1 MGQTACC
8 GNEKQ
13 RLTSEDVA
21 NNSHKRRKKTRDIEK
36 MLSGINKVAP
46 KPPEN
51 DISETLS
58 GLESS
63 TSHEDIRSLY
73 KLGPVVGHGKYGTVR
88 MASPASQ
95 PDKRVAVKT
104 IELAKVVDE
113 LHLLKAEIEILRTVD
128 HPNVVKIY
136 ETYMDQ
142 THFYIVMEYCEGG
155 ELFDHIMDG
164 GKFSEQDAA
173 RIVAKVIGALQH
185 LHELNICHRDLK
197 PENIILE
204 RGTGDVKIIDF
215 GLSTIVQDKDLST
228 RVGTPYYV
236 APEVLRGKYSMKC
249 DMWSVGVIVY
259 TMLCGY
265 PPFHGDDNIAIF
277 KQILKGEVNFFENDW
292 KDVSREATHFIG
304 RLIVEDTF
312 TRLSAQDALK
322 HPWILEADKE
332 PKFLC
337 PSVLKRLRLFK
348 QPQRLRKEVLM
359 VLINNVSSN
368 DMRLVEQ
375 TFRTLD
381 KRNTGQVYVKDLIK
395 AFQDCGYSNSAK

>member
-1 MGQTACC
+1 
-8 GNEKQ
+8 
-13 RLTSEDVA
+13 
-21 NNSHKRRKKTRDIEK
+21 
-36 MLSGINKVAP
+36 
-46 KPPEN
+46 
-51 DISETLS
+51 
-58 GLESS
+58 
-63 TSHEDIRSLY
+63 
-73 KLGPVVGHGKYGTVR
+73 
-88 MASPASQ
+88 MASPASS

-104 IELAKVVDE
+104 IEMAKVVDE

-136 ETYMDQ
+136 ETYMDE

-173 RIVAKVIGALQH
+173 KIISKVIGALQH
-185 LHELNICHRDLK
+185 MHELNICHRDLK

-204 RGTGDVKIIDF
+204 RNTNNVKIIDF
-215 GLSTIVQDKDLST
+215 GLSTIVKEKDLST

-249 DMWSVGVIVY
+249 DMWSVGVIMY

-277 KQILKGEVNFFENDW
+277 KQILKGDVNFFENDW
-292 KDVSREATHFIG
+292 KDCSREAMHFVG

-359 VLINNVSSN
+359 VLMNNVSSD
-368 DMRLVEQ
+368 DMRLIEQ

-381 KRNTGQVYVKDLIK
+381 TRNTG
-395 AFQDCGYSNSAK
+395 

>member
-1 MGQTACC
+1 M
-8 GNEKQ
+8 
-13 RLTSEDVA
+13 
-21 NNSHKRRKKTRDIEK
+21 
-36 MLSGINKVAP
+36 
-46 KPPEN
+46 
-51 DISETLS
+51 
-58 GLESS
+58 
-63 TSHEDIRSLY
+63 
-73 KLGPVVGHGKYGTVR
+73 
-88 MASPASQ
+88 
-95 PDKRVAVKT
+95 
-104 IELAKVVDE
+104 AKVVDE

-136 ETYMDQ
+136 ETYMDE

-173 RIVAKVIGALQH
+173 KIISKVIGALQH
-185 LHELNICHRDLK
+185 MHELNICHRDLK

-204 RGTGDVKIIDF
+204 RNTNNVKIIDF
-215 GLSTIVQDKDLST
+215 GLSTIVKEKDLST

-249 DMWSVGVIVY
+249 DMWSVGVIMY

-265 PPFHGDDNIAIF
+265 PPFHGEDSIAIF
-277 KQILKGEVNFFENDW
+277 KQILKGDVNFFENDW
-292 KDVSREATHFIG
+292 KDVSREAMHFVG

-359 VLINNVSSN
+359 VLMNNVSSD
-368 DMRLVEQ
+368 DMRLIEQ

-381 KRNTGQVYVKDLIK
+381 TRNTG
-395 AFQDCGYSNSAK
+395 